1 MRMNFS
7 IGRLPRIEFGHGV
20 IQKLIPAIDDYG
32 DKVLLVTGA
41 RSFVTSQYWQAL
53 LDGLKRARILWLH
66 CPVIEEP
73 TAEFIDDSVRQF
85 AGQGVDV
92 VVAVGGGSALDAAKA
107 IAGLLPSRGSVM
119 NYLEGVG
126 PELTYQGPA
135 VPLIAVPTTAGTG
148 SEVTRNAVL
157 GRHGEQGFKKSFRAE
172 QLVAE
177 LALIDPDLLST
188 CPPESIA
195 ANGMDALTQLLE
207 STVSLKANRLMST
220 LAEDGL
226 RAIRDGL
233 LSWYEQ
239 GTSAE
244 SEAPALMAYAA
255 FLSGVTLAHVGLGSV
270 HGLAA
275 PLGACY
281 PIPHGVACGTLLAE
295 ATALNISALEQR
307 LPDSPALGSYARC
320 AEILLQRD
328 FQSPTQAGT
337 ALVDLLSDW
346 RQRLALPGLS
356 HYGLDASGIDR
367 VVAQARG
374 NSMKTNPVTLSDDEL
389 RNLLLR
395 CL

>member
-1 MRMNFS
+1 MTMNFNV
-7 IGRLPRIEFGHGV
+7 GRLPRIEFGHGV
-20 IQKLIPAIDDYG
+20 IEKLIPAISGFG
-32 DKVLLVTGA
+32 DRALLVTGA
-41 RSFVTSQYWQAL
+41 RSFVTSVYWQKL
-53 LDGLKRARILWLH
+53 LADLERANIHWQH
-66 CPVIEEP
+66 CPVVQEP
-73 TAEFIDDSVRQF
+73 TAEFIDASVRQF

-92 VVAVGGGSALDAAKA
+92 VVGIGGGSALDTAKA

-119 NYLEGVG
+119 DYLEGVG
-126 PELTYQGPA
+126 LELTYQGPA
-135 VPLIAVPTTAGTG
+135 VPFIAVPTTAGTG

-177 LALIDPDLLST
+177 LTIIDPKLLLT
-188 CPPESIA
+188 CPPGSIA

-207 STVSLKANRLMST
+207 SRVSLRANRLMST

-226 RAIRDGL
+226 RAVRDGL
-233 LSWYEQ
+233 LPWYEQ
-239 GTSAE
+239 GDSVPG
-244 SEAPALMAYAA
+244 APALMAYAA

-281 PIPHGVACGTLLAE
+281 PMPHGVACGTLRAE

-307 LPDSPALGSYARC
+307 EPASPALGAYARC
-320 AEILLQRD
+320 AEILLQRH
-328 FQSPTQAGT
+328 FQSPEQGRA
-337 ALVDLLSDW
+337 ALVELLRDW

-356 HYGLDASGIDR
+356 RYGLDASGIDR

-374 NSMKTNPVTLSDDEL
+374 NSMKTNPVTLRDTEL
-389 RNLLLR
+389 RELLLR